1 MKASFILAW
10 RALVRGHVL
19 TLLLVATALAH
30 AFLPAI
36 VRSDGTAAGWREM
49 FVRAV
54 PGATVAFITVTILA
68 CACGF
73 FAQERERFR
82 LSLTVV
88 RPASA
93 FGVAC
98 GKWLALCAVA
108 AVSLAFSGALT
119 ACRLADAPRCLHH
132 HAPQLP
138 STVDCAR
145 AAMSAYLADPRT
157 PENVKK
163 APKSAVLSLL
173 TNKELDRYDVIRKG
187 ETFAWPFAESLAAT
201 NRELFVRVRF
211 ATQFE
216 MRSAFEGEF
225 AFGPYHAPVKYST
238 QSVLDAP
245 LVAGA
250 AASTN
255 LLASAQQGTNA
266 VGIVSLRFANTG
278 GETVML
284 RPRRDLE
291 ILTPADS
298 FVANLARSLAQ
309 TFAAVALLAAFGL
322 FLSAAVS
329 RPVAIF
335 TALIAVMVTL
345 MAPSVVA
352 QFPDEMD
359 TKFSERFGLAV
370 SRLICSI
377 TQTVSSAEPLS
388 DLATDKCVEWS
399 ALLKSLFV
407 NVLVLPSVLL
417 AATATIVRRKP
428 LAENS

>member
-30 AFLPAI
+30 LFLPAI

-54 PGATVAFITVTILA
+54 PGAVIAFITVTILA

-88 RPASA
+88 RPVSA

-108 AVSLAFSGALT
+108 AVSLAFTGILT
-119 ACRLADAPRCLHH
+119 AYRLSDAPRCLHH

-138 STVDCAR
+138 PAAVCAQ
-145 AAMSAYLADPRT
+145 AAMAAYLADPNT
-157 PENVKK
+157 PEKVKN
-163 APKSAVLSLL
+163 APKAAVLSLL
-173 TNKELDRYDVIRKG
+173 TNKELDRYDVIPKG
-187 ETFAWPFAESLAAT
+187 ATFAWPFAETLAAT
-201 NRELFVRVRF
+201 NRDVFVRVRF

-225 AFGPYHAPVKYST
+225 AFGPYHAPVKHST
-238 QSVLDAP
+238 QSVLDVP
-245 LVAGA
+245 LVVGPAL
-250 AASTN
+250 STN
-255 LLASAQQGTNA
+255 LLATVAGTNA
-266 VGIVSLRFANTG
+266 TVALQFANTG
-278 GETVML
+278 NETVML

-298 FVANLARSLAQ
+298 FRANLVRALMQ
-309 TFAAVALLAAFGL
+309 IFAGVALLAAFGL

-335 TALIAVMVTL
+335 TAVVAVMVTL

-359 TKFSERFGLAV
+359 TKLTERFGLAV
-370 SRLICSI
+370 SRLICSL
-377 TQTVSSAEPLS
+377 TQTVSEAEPLS
-388 DLATDKCVEWS
+388 DLATDRCVEIA
-399 ALLKSLFV
+399 ALAKSLLV
-407 NVLVLPSVLL
+407 NVIVLPCVLL
-417 AATATIVRRKP
+417 AATAMIVRRKP